1 MYDRSIPVFIHGL
14 TAMSKI
20 LDKAEADCATRK
32 IDPTVLLTDRL
43 YPDMLPFTRQIQI
56 ASDHARRGAARLA
69 AVEPL
74 TMADTEASFADLR
87 DRIARSIE
95 NLNSFTPAQ
104 LAGADTRA
112 VTIKA
117 GPREMTFTG
126 ADYLALYA
134 IPNFYFHL
142 TVAHC
147 ILRANGV
154 PIGKGDFLGG

>member
-1 MYDRSIPVFIHGL
+1 MYDRSVPVFIHGL

-20 LDKAEADCATRK
+20 LDKAEADCTARK

-56 ASDHARRGAARLA
+56 ASDQARRGIARLA
-69 AVEPL
+69 GIEPQPI
-74 TMADTEASFADLR
+74 ADTESSFADLR
-87 DRIARSIE
+87 SRIATTIGFLSSI
-95 NLNSFTPAQ
+95 TPEQ
-104 LAGADTRA
+104 LSDAATRT

-117 GPREMTFTG
+117 GPRELTFTG
-126 ADYLALYA
+126 ADYLALYV

-154 PIGKGDFLGG
+154 PVGKADFLGG